1 MSKSLVQSTNAPD
14 PDRSAEIVSENRA
27 VTNSIENEVIGQV
40 GVRLRATR
48 KARGMSTGQL
58 AEAAG
63 VTRGFLSQLE
73 RGMTS
78 ASVVTIVRICTA
90 LGMRVGELFEPAR
103 ADIVRRDERPL
114 VEYGEGQAA
123 EYLVTP
129 PSNGRLEAYDAWI
142 APGGRSDAS
151 RSVRAAAGLIYV
163 LDGCLV
169 CRLGD
174 NTYRISEGDSLS
186 YSPSEPLSWVNPSAT
201 DGARVLWV
209 LTA

>member
-1 MSKSLVQSTNAPD
+1 MSKKFVRSTNAPD
-14 PDRSAEIVSENRA
+14 PDWTVETAHHDGAATKLV
-27 VTNSIENEVIGQV
+27 ENEVIDQV

-78 ASVVTIVRICTA
+78 ASIVTIVRICTA

-114 VEYGEGQAA
+114 VEYGEGHAA

-151 RSVRAAAGLIYV
+151 RSVRAAAGFIYV

-186 YSPSEPLSWVNPSAT
+186 YSPSEPLSWVNPSDT
-201 DGARVLWV
+201 DEARVLWL